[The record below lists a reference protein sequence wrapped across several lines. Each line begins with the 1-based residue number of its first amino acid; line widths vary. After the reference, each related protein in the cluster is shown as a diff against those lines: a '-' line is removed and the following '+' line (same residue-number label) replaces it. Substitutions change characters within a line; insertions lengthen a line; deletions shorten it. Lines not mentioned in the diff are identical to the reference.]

1 MRKLVIISVVITILI
16 IIFTIIWF
24 IKLPVGSTE
33 TDYVNKRLGKS
44 LNLSLNVNNLKRD
57 LFGNIIAEEVSY
69 LPEFYGDYCIARYDN
84 LIGFL
89 EGSTNSITF
98 TVRSNSINLLE
109 LSRIIASLGLSHEE
123 MFSISTNVIK
133 IYLDEVSSN
142 TFTNLIENGV
152 LKNKDIFYK
161 YADKLT
167 SAWVDVSVEIS
178 KLELGISKS
187 VDEVKKGMEDIL
199 NKFRDDMYSYYI
211 KQSSAKGVPK
221 RIDEFI
227 TELDREI
234 QNLKSNLI
242 EYQKRVD
249 EEYSKL
255 RILREGYKTAWDQ
268 KIEILKKNPQKYV
281 DLFILNFPVYLL
293 ERLERYRFINVP
305 QVLTLRNASYTLSTK
320 NNNIEIS
327 IYGDIYTGGRF
338 RFVGIISNGTWY
350 GIANFEGIES
360 KVGVSSFSV
369 DFEFEPFM
377 DTLNGEYRCRFIADL
392 KFSPTN
398 LIYNFLTNKQNIRKI
413 LEEVTSE
420 EGFVASLIDNEV
432 ERIITSYK
440 SQFERY
446 KENILRNI
454 NKIKTLY
461 EREVENSRQKL
472 KKSITT

>member
-1 MRKLVIISVVITILI
+1 MKKLIIIGVVITILI

-24 IKLPVGSTE
+24 IRLPVGSTE
-33 TDYVNKRLGKS
+33 TDYMNKRLGKN

-69 LPEFYGDYCIARYDN
+69 LPEFYGNYCIARYDD

-89 EGSTNSITF
+89 EVSTNNITF
-98 TVRSNSINLLE
+98 TIHSNSINLSE
-109 LSRIIASLGLSHEE
+109 LSKIIASLGLSYEE
-123 MFSISTNVIK
+123 RFSISTNVIEL
-133 IYLDEVSSN
+133 YLVEVSSN
-142 TFTNLIENGV
+142 TFTNLVENGV
-152 LKNKDIFYK
+152 LKSKDIFYK
-161 YADKLT
+161 HTDKLT
-167 SAWVDVSVEIS
+167 SAWVDISVEIS

-187 VDEVKKGMEDIL
+187 VDEVKKGMEDLL
-199 NKFRDDMYSYYI
+199 NKFRDDVYSYYI
-211 KQSSAKGVPK
+211 KQSSAKGVSK
-221 RIDEFI
+221 GINEFI

-242 EYQKRVD
+242 DYQKRVD

-305 QVLTLRNASYTLSTK
+305 QVLTLKNASYTLSTT

-327 IYGDIYTGGRF
+327 IHGDIYTGGKF
-338 RFVGIISNGTWY
+338 RFVGGISNGTWY
-350 GIANFEGIES
+350 GTANFEGIES
-360 KVGVSSFSV
+360 KVNISSFSV

-377 DTLNGEYRCRFIADL
+377 DTLNGEYRYRFITDP
-392 KFSPTN
+392 KFNLTN
-398 LIYNFLTNKQNIRKI
+398 LIYNFLTNKQNIKKI
-413 LEEVTSE
+413 LEEITSE
-420 EGFVASLIDNEV
+420 EGFVTSLIDNEV
-432 ERIITSYK
+432 ERIATSYK
-440 SQFERY
+440 IQFERY

-454 NKIKTLY
+454 NNLKSLY
-461 EREVENSRQKL
+461 EKEVENSKQKL
-472 KKSITT
+472 KKSIKM